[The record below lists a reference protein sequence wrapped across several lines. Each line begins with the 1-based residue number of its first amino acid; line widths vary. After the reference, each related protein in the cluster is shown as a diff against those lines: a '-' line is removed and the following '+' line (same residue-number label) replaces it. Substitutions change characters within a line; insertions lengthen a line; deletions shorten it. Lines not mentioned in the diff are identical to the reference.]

1 MFNEY
6 KKFYGFLLKYK
17 LRYGLFLV
25 FLVVMSVTESVQP
38 YFYKLFVD
46 AVTNP
51 NSGTVFVVLAWYFVV
66 RISHNISTSL
76 AHWSGDTVLLPS
88 SRDARISVVK
98 KIQDL
103 DMAFHLS
110 KSTGSL
116 ISNIKRGD
124 SAFFDTF
131 ENIHFGII
139 RILVSLVV
147 MAFAFNQISPWFVVV
162 SLFTFFANIFVAKS
176 LIFRNLKT
184 RQEFNDEED
193 KLSALI
199 TDNLLN
205 YETVKLFAKEKRE
218 EKRLKDSFVV
228 WLSKL
233 WAYSNSF
240 RALEIVLG
248 TLGNI
253 SFFILLFVTVKKTL
267 AGIYSTGDF
276 ILVIGFTSAFYSRF
290 FDFVRRMR
298 SIIKNQADLKKYFGI
313 LENETLVKDPTNPVR
328 LKEVEGEIEFIDVTF
343 SYPDG
348 KKGALKNFGLK
359 IRAGQSVALVG
370 ESGAGKT
377 TVAKLLMR
385 FYDTSGGRITIDG
398 VDLKDMEKSY
408 LRSLIGVV
416 PQDPILFNNT
426 IGFNIGYGVDDAK
439 QNQIEAAAKMANLDK
454 FIQGLPKKYDTEVG
468 ERGVKLSGGQKQRLA
483 IARVMLAN
491 PKIIIFDEAT
501 SQLDSETEA
510 KIQEAFWKAAQNKTT
525 IIIAHRLSTVMRADK
540 IVVIEKGTVIE
551 EGNHKI
557 LTQNPESVY
566 ARYWNLQSQ
575 KY

>member
-205 YETVKLFAKEKRE
+205 YETVKLFAKEKR
-218 EKRLKDSFVV
+218 LKDSFVV

-240 RALEIVLG
+240 RALEI
-248 TLGNI
+248 
-253 SFFILLFVTVKKTL
+253 
-267 AGIYSTGDF
+267 A
-276 ILVIGFTSAFYSRF
+276 
-290 FDFVRRMR
+290 
-298 SIIKNQADLKKYFGI
+298 
-313 LENETLVKDPTNPVR
+313 LEH
-328 LKEVEGEIEFIDVTF
+328 
-343 SYPDG
+343 
-348 KKGALKNFGLK
+348 
-359 IRAGQSVALVG
+359 
-370 ESGAGKT
+370 
-377 TVAKLLMR
+377 
-385 FYDTSGGRITIDG
+385 
-398 VDLKDMEKSY
+398 
-408 LRSLIGVV
+408 
-416 PQDPILFNNT
+416 
-426 IGFNIGYGVDDAK
+426 
-439 QNQIEAAAKMANLDK
+439 
-454 FIQGLPKKYDTEVG
+454 
-468 ERGVKLSGGQKQRLA
+468 LA
-483 IARVMLAN
+483 IFPFL
-491 PKIIIFDEAT
+491 FCF
-501 SQLDSETEA
+501 L
-510 KIQEAFWKAAQNKTT
+510 
-525 IIIAHRLSTVMRADK
+525 
-540 IVVIEKGTVIE
+540 
-551 EGNHKI
+551 
-557 LTQNPESVY
+557 
-566 ARYWNLQSQ
+566 
-575 KY
+575 